1 MPIKRLSIEPLKIPF
16 KQAFVHASA
25 VRAETESVLATVT
38 NANGVEGIGEG
49 CPRRYVTGETVDS
62 IRQFIETHREQ
73 WMRLTTIQQLKD
85 WATEHTSIIDQN
97 PAAWCAVEIACLD
110 LLGKEAGLP
119 IETLLG
125 LSPLSGRFQYSAVLG
140 TDSLQSFAKQLQRYR
155 SVGFTD
161 FKVKV
166 TGRLQDDIDKLT
178 QLASTKDSTV
188 RVRLDANNLWKDAE
202 SALSYLRQLPG
213 RITAIEEPLKV
224 GDYDGCRRLAREL
237 KIPII
242 LDESFLRLGQF
253 ASIENDPP
261 STWILN
267 IRVSKMGGILRSLA
281 VAKRAKEVG
290 IPIIIGAQVGET
302 SVLTRAALTV
312 ANSYR
317 DILLAQEGAFGTLLL
332 EWDICDPSLMFGAAG
347 RLDATERGDRAGLG
361 LKLRERKQGRGE

>member
-1 MPIKRLSIEPLKIPF
+1 MLIKSLSMEPLKIPF

-25 VRAETESVLATVT
+25 ARAMTESVLVT
-38 NANGVEGIGEG
+38 ITNLDGMEGIGEG
-49 CPRRYVTGETVDS
+49 CPRHYVTGETVDS
-62 IRQFIETHREQ
+62 IQHFIEVHREQ
-73 WMRLTTIQQLKD
+73 WMTLTSVQQLRD
-85 WATEHTSIIDQN
+85 WATEHVSIIDQN
-97 PAAWCAVEIACLD
+97 PAAWCAVETACLD
-110 LLGKEAGLP
+110 LLGKEAGLS
-119 IETLLG
+119 IEAVLG
-125 LSPLSGRFQYSAVLG
+125 FPALSGPFQYSAVLG
-140 TDSLQSFAKQLQRYR
+140 TDSLQSFARQFQRYR

-178 QLASTKDSTV
+178 QLASTEDSTM
-188 RVRLDANNLWKDAE
+188 RVRLDANNLWKDAK

-242 LDESFLRLGQF
+242 LDESFLRLDQF

-302 SVLTRAALTV
+302 SVLTRAALTI

-317 DILLAQEGAFGTLLL
+317 EIVVAQEGAFGTLLL
-332 EWDICDPSLMFGAAG
+332 ERDICDPPLMFGAG
-347 RLDATERGDRAGLG
+347 GQLDAKVVNDAGLG
-361 LKLRERKQGRGE
+361 LAWLR